1 MIFFEYLNRFNLR
14 VSVKSASFEALEL
27 MHIKPKFSSWSKKL
41 SSNHPELSRDF

>member
-14 VSVKSASFEALEL
+14 VKSASFEALEL
-27 MHIKPKFSSWSKKL
+27 MHIKPKFLPWSKKL